1 MSSDSRIEGR
11 IASRRKCDSSTS
23 DSGDAQHV
31 HRTPEIRIT
40 HKVATILANHTP
52 GTPLHSFMR
61 AAQQVLMSRLPQ
73 HLTEQ
78 KYT

>member
-1 MSSDSRIEGR
+1 MSSDSRIAGR
-11 IASRRKCDSSTS
+11 IAIVGDSVIV
-23 DSGDAQHV
+23 ARAIVVMHI
-31 HRTPEIRIT
+31 HTPEILVI
-40 HKVATILANHTP
+40 HKVATILASHTP
-52 GTPLHSFMR
+52 GLPLHSFMR